1 MTGQLATAVCLGMHC
16 LNVVKQEC
24 RLTTHGARMAVVWP
38 VDLFAGFVGMFMLS
52 ACIVH
57 PSVVA
62 SHS

>member
-16 LNVVKQEC
+16 LDVVKQEC
-24 RLTTHGARMAVVWP
+24 RLTTYGDRIVWP